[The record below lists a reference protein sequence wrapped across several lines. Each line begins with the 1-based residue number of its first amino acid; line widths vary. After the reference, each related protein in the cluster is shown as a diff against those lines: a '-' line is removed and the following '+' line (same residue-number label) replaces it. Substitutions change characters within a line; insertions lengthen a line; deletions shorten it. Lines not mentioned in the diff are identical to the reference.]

1 MTPKRR
7 LPTSPGEILLEEFL
21 RPLRLT
27 QVAFARHLGVPVRRI
42 NEIVRGKRA
51 VSPETAQL
59 SQKSSSAI
67 DRAKYSLRARKKSP
81 SSTRTVL
88 QSFACSVLK
97 CSSGILRF
105 EYLSVSS
112 SQNSAGCDRRKA
124 RPSPCI

>member
-7 LPTSPGEILLEEFL
+7 LSTSPGEILLEEFL

-59 SQKSSSAI
+59 FAAALGTSPEFWMSAKSSYDLATHRI
-67 DRAKYSLRARKKSP
+67 EVNIKPL
-81 SSTRTVL
+81 V
-88 QSFACSVLK
+88 
-97 CSSGILRF
+97 I
-105 EYLSVSS
+105 
-112 SQNSAGCDRRKA
+112 AG
-124 RPSPCI
+124 